1 MTFNIEDL
9 SPPGYL
15 LPEKEYTEIIASYSK
30 NIEASS
36 CEKRQIVH
44 LGKQAFIRGLHQA
57 YAEHRPFTIS
67 PDILW
72 LLICQGFSKHVNS
85 NSDELRTMFVEH
97 KAKKE
102 LRIRNDELLAYPEK
116 WIETIPSL
124 VKQVEANIKG
134 SIIETLTADFST
146 TTITSDIAC
155 KVTMLDTFKSFF
167 DYTVVTGICG
177 IPAITLLGTIEDWE
191 KIILKLNK
199 LSNYNLVWWTSELL
213 PIIDKIIATLNGDI
227 DKIFWRNI
235 YKVHTPN
242 EYGATEKITGW
253 IAKFFPYDKFGEK
266 TKLSLLDIDDLP
278 DELCAVDFTWE
289 IIGGPILISHKMTF
303 TAGFVG
309 LSQNKDTFS
318 LKPEIGWW
326 VSESNSEKK
335 VLPKIDSDGIL
346 NYYLI
351 KEVPKELYKIRRL
364 NSLSLSFVNDVKIPL
379 KLGKISLSCIN
390 VSGQISNFEIFK
402 LKNLFPNALVYVN
415 GEMIQ
420 HQGNLLARLISTSR
434 YFLRF

>member
-1 MTFNIEDL
+1 
-9 SPPGYL
+9 
-15 LPEKEYTEIIASYSK
+15 
-30 NIEASS
+30 
-36 CEKRQIVH
+36 
-44 LGKQAFIRGLHQA
+44 
-57 YAEHRPFTIS
+57 
-67 PDILW
+67 
-72 LLICQGFSKHVNS
+72 
-85 NSDELRTMFVEH
+85 
-97 KAKKE
+97 
-102 LRIRNDELLAYPEK
+102 
-116 WIETIPSL
+116 
-124 VKQVEANIKG
+124 
-134 SIIETLTADFST
+134 
-146 TTITSDIAC
+146 
-155 KVTMLDTFKSFF
+155 
-167 DYTVVTGICG
+167 
-177 IPAITLLGTIEDWE
+177 
-191 KIILKLNK
+191 
-199 LSNYNLVWWTSELL
+199 
-213 PIIDKIIATLNGDI
+213 
-227 DKIFWRNI
+227 
-235 YKVHTPN
+235 
-242 EYGATEKITGW
+242 
-253 IAKFFPYDKFGEK
+253 
-266 TKLSLLDIDDLP
+266 
-278 DELCAVDFTWE
+278 LCAVDFTWE

-303 TAGFVG
+303 TAGFIG